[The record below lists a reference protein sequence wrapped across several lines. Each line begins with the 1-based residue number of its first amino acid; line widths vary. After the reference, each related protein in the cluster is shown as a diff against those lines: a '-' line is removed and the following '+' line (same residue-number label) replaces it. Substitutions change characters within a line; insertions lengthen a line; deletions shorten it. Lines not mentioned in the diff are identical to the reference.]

1 MNTDPILYKY
11 NTLVANFQ
19 IAQNMAMTALQ
30 NKNMKQAEF
39 YNNKAQKYLQMA
51 NYYLNLI
58 MSSNN
63 QVEVEFGKKTK
74 RKVIK
79 K

>member
-39 YNNKAQKYLQMA
+39 YKNKKKKNLKIA